1 MKNILGALLITV
13 TLASCS
19 KSKSAYVDT
28 QKLFEGYTEMTEV
41 QDKYSKLTESVRA
54 DLEPKIQAFQIKLDL
69 YQKNV
74 QSMSA
79 AERQSKEQELG
90 ALQQQIQQ
98 EQQARGGQLQQE
110 SQTAIDTVVSKV
122 RKFIDTYGEEN
133 GYDFIYGKNDSG
145 NILFGKKEF
154 DITDQVLEALNKEYT
169 PDSTEVPAQTPA
181 ATTPAEETTE

>member
-1 MKNILGALLITV
+1 MKNILGALLITI
-13 TLASCS
+13 TLVGCS
-19 KSKSAYVDT
+19 KSKSGFVDT

-41 QDKYSKLTESVRA
+41 QDKYSKLTESVRE

-74 QSMSA
+74 QTMSA
-79 AERQSKEQELG
+79 SERQAKEQELG

-110 SQTAIDTVVSKV
+110 SQTAIDSVVSKV
-122 RKFIDTYGEEN
+122 RKFIDTYGADN

-154 DITDQVLEALNKEYT
+154 DITDKVLEALNKEYT
-169 PDSTEVPAQTPA
+169 PGTTEKA
-181 ATTPAEETTE
+181 APETTETDSAE

>member
-1 MKNILGALLITV
+1 MKNIFSALLITI

-41 QDKYSKLTESVRA
+41 QDKYEKLTESVRA

-74 QSMSA
+74 QTMSP

-122 RKFIDTYGEEN
+122 RKFIDTYGAEN

-154 DITDQVLEALNKEYT
+154 DITDKVLEALNKEYT
-169 PDSTEVPAQTPA
+169 PGTTAIPA
-181 ATTPAEETTE
+181 ATTAPEAETAE